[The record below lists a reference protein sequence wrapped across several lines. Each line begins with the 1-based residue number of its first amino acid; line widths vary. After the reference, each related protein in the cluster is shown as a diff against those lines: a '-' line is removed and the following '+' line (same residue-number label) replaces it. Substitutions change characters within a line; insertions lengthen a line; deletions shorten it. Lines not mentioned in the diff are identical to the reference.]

1 MMMYSTEMVMAIH
14 RARLAEAQRMR
25 VGRRRS
31 RKTPVEIATAVALR
45 PAAAR

>member
-14 RARLAEAQRMR
+14 QARLAEAQRVR

-31 RKTPVEIATAVALR
+31 RKAPVETARAVALR
-45 PAAAR
+45 PVVAR